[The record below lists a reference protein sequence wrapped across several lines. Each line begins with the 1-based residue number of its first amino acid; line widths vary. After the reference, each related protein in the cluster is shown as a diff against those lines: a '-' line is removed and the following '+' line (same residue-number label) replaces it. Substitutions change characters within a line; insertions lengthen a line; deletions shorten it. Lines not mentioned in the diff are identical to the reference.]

1 MSDLVPIE
9 NSAITTTSQFDTVI
23 QMVLATVAESSGR
36 VYADTYKSWSKWALG
51 IGADLLDINGRT
63 VVDFLKTQD
72 VSMTT
77 RQRQLSAMRT
87 MAQVLAVVDYA
98 NPMRR
103 AAYESVKLVRAPKQ
117 NAGGKERKRRA
128 LSTEQ
133 VESILDVWL
142 ADDLSSVRN
151 QALIS
156 TMFASGARRAEV
168 VALQWNDID
177 LDLGT
182 IHIRHGKGNKERYA
196 ALFGDLAIR
205 ALDHWQTR
213 SSGRLYVFCPLVNGV
228 FGNDKPIT
236 SDTLYH
242 IVETTGKQSGVDWKP
257 HDARRSL
264 ATELLD
270 RGVPLSEVQKQLGH
284 AQANTTMIYAQAGNA
299 AERRKLASIR
309 YGR

>member
-1 MSDLVPIE
+1 MSDLGPYE
-9 NSAITTTSQFDTVI
+9 NSAITTTQQFDTI
-23 QMVLATVAESSGR
+23 IKMVLATVADSSGR
-36 VYADTYKSWSKWALG
+36 VYADTYKSWSKYAIANG
-51 IGADLLDINGRT
+51 IDLLEINGRT
-63 VVDFLKTQD
+63 VVDFLKSQQ

-117 NAGGKERKRRA
+117 NASGKERKRCA
-128 LSTEQ
+128 LSSEQ

-142 ADDLSSVRN
+142 ADDLLSVRN
-151 QALIS
+151 QALIA
-156 TMFASGARRAEV
+156 TMFASGARRAEI

-205 ALDHWQTR
+205 ALEHWQKRTE
-213 SSGRLYVFCPLVNGV
+213 GRLYVFCPVINGV
-228 FGNDKPIT
+228 LGNDKPIT
-236 SDTLYH
+236 ADTLYH
-242 IVETTGKQSGVDWKP
+242 VVEATGKLAGVVWKP
-257 HDARRSL
+257 HDSRRTL

-270 RGVPLSEVQKQLGH
+270 QGVPLSEVQKQLGH
-284 AQANTTMIYAQAGNA
+284 SQANTTMIYAQAGNA

-309 YGR
+309 YGN

>member
-1 MSDLVPIE
+1 MSDLAPQGS
-9 NSAITTTSQFDTVI
+9 SAITTTQQFDTVI
-23 QMVLATVAESSGR
+23 NMVLATVAESSGR
-36 VYADTYKSWSKWALG
+36 VYADTYRSWAKWALE
-51 IGADLLDINGRT
+51 INADLLDINGRT

-128 LSTEQ
+128 LSAEQ

-142 ADDLSSVRN
+142 ADDLLSVRN
-151 QALIS
+151 QALIT
-156 TMFASGARRAEV
+156 TMFASGARRAEI
-168 VALQWNDID
+168 VALRWDDVD

-196 ALFGDLAIR
+196 ALFGDLVIS
-205 ALDHWQTR
+205 ALDHWQSATK
-213 SSGRLYVFCPLVNGV
+213 GRLYVFCPVINGIL
-228 FGNDKPIT
+228 GNDKPIT
-236 SDTLYH
+236 ADTLYH
-242 IVETTGKQSGVDWKP
+242 VVDVTGKQADVTWKP
-257 HDARRSL
+257 HDARRTL

-270 RGVPLSEVQKQLGH
+270 QGVPLSEVQKQLGH

-299 AERRKLASIR
+299 ADRRKLVSLR
-309 YGR
+309 YG